1 MQLTVCSA
9 TLLAST
15 ALQSSLSGTDRLD
28 SLHLAVVTLQVYS
41 FLPSGVL
48 ADERAYAVAEYPG
61 VDPSWGTMSPQ
72 NWLPSGTHDL
82 GWGFKEDF
90 TARISSKN
98 SFTSSTNLGSLGNR
112 SSSHFRRSCMLRLNN
127 HLALNI
133 SGLRCLPERSYKLPV
148 TRRIT
153 RVLMT
158 AV

>member
-61 VDPSWGTMSPQ
+61 VEPSCGTMSPQ
-72 NWLPSGTHDL
+72 NRLPSGTHDL

-98 SFTSSTNLGSLGNR
+98 SFTSSTNLGSLGYR
-112 SSSHFRRSCMLRLNN
+112 SSSHLRRSCILRLNS

-153 RVLMT
+153 RVVMT
-158 AV
+158 AF